1 MTDAKFIKIGFG
13 NLVSINRIVA
23 VVGPESSPVKRL
35 IQDAR
40 DRDMLIDATSG
51 RKTRSVLIM
60 DSEHII
66 LASITVEELDETMRE
81 EGQS

>member
-1 MTDAKFIKIGFG
+1 
-13 NLVSINRIVA
+13 
-23 VVGPESSPVKRL
+23 
-35 IQDAR
+35 
-40 DRDMLIDATSG
+40 MLIDATSG

-66 LASITVEELDETMRE
+66 LSAITVEELDEAMRE